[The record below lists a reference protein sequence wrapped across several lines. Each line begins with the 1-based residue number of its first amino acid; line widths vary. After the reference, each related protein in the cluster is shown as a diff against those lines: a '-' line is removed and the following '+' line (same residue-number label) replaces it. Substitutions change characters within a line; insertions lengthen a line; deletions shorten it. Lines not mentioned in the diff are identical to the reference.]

1 MLLFFRSAGI
11 TWDKGS
17 RPLLTPQVDPPL
29 EAMSSAQQVSIANT
43 SPEGYKIL
51 SFASGAES
59 GRKMLPSLQLHDMIQ
74 PSITQVT
81 SNGYF
86 VLELRKTAV
95 NVGGFSPCVLA
106 GQITIHWRPHAR
118 EFGLPSV
125 KAIPGTVGGLTSDA
139 EPVHT
144 RRIAGAVSPN
154 PCWCPLGTAPL
165 RGTCSVDSDLS
176 QSHWIVHKRSR
187 WGLLLLTSPLHP
199 WLPYSQHPGCLAVTG
214 CPFIVPPDVVWKTV
228 MYSLF

>member
-1 MLLFFRSAGI
+1 MLLFFKSAGI

-29 EAMSSAQQVSIANT
+29 EATSSAQRVSFANT

-51 SFASGAES
+51 FFASGPES

-95 NVGGFSPCVLA
+95 NVGEFSPCVLA
-106 GQITIHWRPHAR
+106 GQITIHWRPHAI

-125 KAIPGTVGGLTSDA
+125 KAIPGTVGGPNIRCRTCSHQAYCWGCVPKPMLMSPGDSTSQGDMLCWLWSFPKPLDSTQE
-139 EPVHT
+139 EPV
-144 RRIAGAVSPN
+144 GAPAAHFTPPSLTALFPTPRL
-154 PCWCPLGTAPL
+154 PCCYW
-165 RGTCSVDSDLS
+165 
-176 QSHWIVHKRSR
+176 
-187 WGLLLLTSPLHP
+187 
-199 WLPYSQHPGCLAVTG
+199 
-214 CPFIVPPDVVWKTV
+214 
-228 MYSLF
+228 MSL